1 MIRVRGGGRVLVD
14 YAHNAA
20 AIAGLVDFVFRTP
33 AAKRFCVLTVPGDR
47 RDDDI
52 REAGRLCARFDRV
65 IIKEDIDRR
74 GRAPGE
80 IAALLSEGLVQGG
93 LDPSRIEVLYEEN
106 QAITRGLDLLGED
119 DLLVIHADKVPAT
132 LAAVRERAVQNA

>member
-20 AIAGLVDFVFRTP
+20 AIAGLVELVWNTP

-47 RDDDI
+47 RDEDI
-52 REAGRLCARFDRV
+52 REAGRLCAQFDHM

-74 GRAPGE
+74 GRARGE
-80 IAALLSEGLVQGG
+80 IAKLLTEGLIDGG
-93 LDPSRIEVLYEEN
+93 MDPSRIEVLYEEGEAVN
-106 QAITRGLDLLGED
+106 RGLDLLGED
-119 DLLVIHADKVPAT
+119 DLLVIHADKVPGT
-132 LAAVRERAVQNA
+132 LALVRERAVQSS